1 MNNAV
6 YLIVGLG
13 SCLVLD
19 RVLSGK
25 WIGMPKNPSQC
36 GVSDSDDESILE
48 GRQVEYGFGGT
59 GSTALVKRS
68 RGK

>member
-1 MNNAV
+1 MGNV
-6 YLIVGLG
+6 LYVILGVG

-25 WIGMPKNPSQC
+25 WVGIPKNPSQY
-36 GVSDSDDESILE
+36 GLLDSDDESILE
-48 GRQVEYGFGGT
+48 GRQVKFGFGGQ